1 MHFMSNKWLTL
12 LQFLNF
18 LEVHVHTRMRDQ
30 INIYSEFFYQTL
42 GTLLIYSFFLNFL
55 SNLGIAVGTFRPNH
69 QNHLQTHSIGPLFLL
84 LNLLM

>member
-42 GTLLIYSFFLNFL
+42 GTLLIFFLFL
-55 SNLGIAVGTFRPNH
+55 IS
-69 QNHLQTHSIGPLFLL
+69 
-84 LNLLM
+84 